1 MGFTWARTIATGVV
15 IYASDYIETR
25 NAIDHVKDTLCL
37 THYILDKA
45 PHYVA
50 NKVTEHHTHLISHW
64 SNHKTDYHQNHYVTH
79 HPTHNDTNYTG
90 NATDHKHTHH
100 ITYHATH
107 NDTYNQPYVPTQHSD
122 DNPGFYSA
130 DRSHNTSVY
139 SAPHWCGPV
148 S

>member
-1 MGFTWARTIATGVV
+1 MGFTWSRTIANGVM

-25 NAIDHVKDTLCL
+25 NAIDHVQDTLCL
-37 THYILDKA
+37 THYLDNKNT
-45 PHYVA
+45 HYVTH
-50 NKVTEHHTHLISHW
+50 KGLEHHTHLINHW
-64 SNHKTDYHQNHYVTH
+64 SDHKTDYHITHYATH
-79 HPTHNDTNYTG
+79 YPHHHDTDCTG
-90 NATDHKHTHH
+90 NQTDHRHTHH

-107 NDTYNQPYVPTQHSD
+107 NDTYHEPYVPTRHGD
-122 DNPGFYSA
+122 DNTNYYSG